1 MKKFVLSPVS
11 GPAPDDPRHQ
21 VPFMKFLFASL
32 LLLTIAYAPCSIGFS
47 LPLKRRSLRITAAVL
62 LFLLAI
68 GMQVILFTGILPRP
82 ALLPAAWLSG
92 TLIFATPMLF
102 VRDVIVQVLR
112 ARGKKPGKASM
123 YAMAGILVLSGV
135 LAALGEYCAVKPPQ
149 VKRLEL
155 PRDIPAGLDGFK
167 IVYISDTH
175 ISRTSSRNYLWTVV
189 CRANA
194 MRPDVILLGGDLGDL
209 KPDEIRANMHQ
220 LGDLHA
226 KYGVYS
232 SPGNHEYIRGFEE
245 WLEFL
250 DSVGIESLL
259 NRHVVIEHN
268 GAQIVI
274 AGVPDQA
281 LNNSLYEGRELPD
294 LDKTLAGAPE
304 GAPVVLM
311 AHKPQF
317 AHDYSAYPIMLQLSG
332 HTHGGMVAGL
342 PALLVKLANRGFVSG
357 LYEVDGMTLYVS
369 NGAGL
374 WNGFMFR
381 LGVPSEITEI
391 TLRSTRTGQTAPENG
406 AETPQN

>member
-1 MKKFVLSPVS
+1 MKLF
-11 GPAPDDPRHQ
+11 
-21 VPFMKFLFASL
+21 FASL
-32 LLLTIAYAPCSIGFS
+32 ILLTIAYAPCSIGFS
-47 LPLKRRSLRITAAVL
+47 LPLKRRFPRATAAVL

-68 GMQVILFTGILPRP
+68 GIQVILFTGILPRP
-82 ALLPAAWLSG
+82 ALLPAAWFSG

-102 VRDVIVQVLR
+102 VRDAVVLILR
-112 ARGKKPGKASM
+112 ARGKTPGKLSS
-123 YAMAGILVLSGV
+123 YALAGILAVSGV
-135 LAALGEYCAVKPPQ
+135 LAAWGEYCAVKPPK

-155 PRDIPAGLDGFK
+155 RRDIPAGLDGFR

-175 ISRTSSRNYLWTVV
+175 VSRTSSRNYLWTVV

-194 MRPDVILLGGDLGDL
+194 LRPDVILLGGDLGDL
-209 KPDEIRANMHQ
+209 KPEEIHPNMHQ

-259 NRHVVIEHN
+259 NRHVAIEHN
-268 GAQIVI
+268 GARIVI
-274 AGVPDQA
+274 AGVPDEA
-281 LNNSLYEGRELPD
+281 RHNRIYEGRELPD
-294 LDKTLAGAPE
+294 LDKTLSGAPE
-304 GAPVVLM
+304 DAPVVLM
-311 AHKPQF
+311 AHRPQF
-317 AHDYSAYPIMLQLSG
+317 AHAYSAYPIMLQLSG

-342 PALLVKLANRGFVSG
+342 PAFLVKLANRGFVSG
-357 LYEVDGMTLYVS
+357 LYEVNGMTLYVS
-369 NGAGL
+369 SGAGL

-391 TLRSTRTGQTAPENG
+391 TLRSTRVGQSTPENG
-406 AETPQN
+406 AETPLD

>member
-1 MKKFVLSPVS
+1 MKIVF
-11 GPAPDDPRHQ
+11 
-21 VPFMKFLFASL
+21 L
-32 LLLTIAYAPCSIGFS
+32 LLLILTVAYAPCSIGFS
-47 LPLKRRSLRITAAVL
+47 LPLKRFLRAATALL

-68 GMQVILFTGILPRP
+68 GIQVILFTGILPRP
-82 ALLPAAWLSG
+82 ALLPSAWLSG
-92 TLIFATPMLF
+92 TMIFATPMLF
-102 VRDVIVQVLR
+102 ARDLAVLFLR
-112 ARGKKPGKASM
+112 RRGKKPGKWNS
-123 YAMAGILVLSGV
+123 YVLAGILIVSGV
-135 LAALGEYCAVKPPQ
+135 LAAWGEFCAVKPPQ

-155 PRDIPAGLDGFK
+155 TRDIPAGLDGFR
-167 IVYISDTH
+167 IVYISDLH
-175 ISRTSSRNYLWTVV
+175 VSRTSSRNYLWTVV

-194 MRPDVILLGGDLGDL
+194 LRPDVILLGGDLGDL
-209 KPDEIRANMHQ
+209 KPEEIRPNMHQ

-259 NRHVVIEHN
+259 NRHVVLEHN
-268 GAQIVI
+268 GAEIVI
-274 AGVPDQA
+274 AGVPDEA
-281 LNNSLYEGRELPD
+281 KNNKLYEGREMPD

-304 GAPVVLM
+304 GAPVVLL

-342 PALLVKLANRGFVSG
+342 PALLVKLFNKGFVSG
-357 LYEVDGMTLYVS
+357 LYEVNGMTLYVS

-391 TLRSTRTGQTAPENG
+391 TLRSRNQTESARD
-406 AETPQN
+406 

>member
-1 MKKFVLSPVS
+1 MKIVF
-11 GPAPDDPRHQ
+11 
-21 VPFMKFLFASL
+21 L
-32 LLLTIAYAPCSIGFS
+32 LLLILTVAYAPCSIGFS
-47 LPLKRRSLRITAAVL
+47 LPLKRFLRAATALL

-68 GMQVILFTGILPRP
+68 GIQVILFTGILPRP

-92 TLIFATPMLF
+92 TMIFATPMLF
-102 VRDVIVQVLR
+102 ARDLAVLFLR
-112 ARGKKPGKASM
+112 RRGKKPGKWNS
-123 YAMAGILVLSGV
+123 YVLAGILIVSGV
-135 LAALGEYCAVKPPQ
+135 LAAWGEYCAVKPPQ

-155 PRDIPAGLDGFK
+155 TRDIPAGLDGFR
-167 IVYISDTH
+167 IVYISDLH
-175 ISRTSSRNYLWTVV
+175 VSRTSSRNYLWTVV

-194 MRPDVILLGGDLGDL
+194 LRPDVILLGGDLGDL
-209 KPDEIRANMHQ
+209 KPEEIRPNMHQ

-259 NRHVVIEHN
+259 NRHVVLEHN
-268 GAQIVI
+268 GAEIVI
-274 AGVPDQA
+274 AGVPDEA
-281 LNNSLYEGRELPD
+281 KNNKLYEGREMPD

-304 GAPVVLM
+304 GAPVVLL

-342 PALLVKLANRGFVSG
+342 PALLVKLFNKGFVSG
-357 LYEVDGMTLYVS
+357 LYEVNGMTLYVS
-369 NGAGL
+369 NGTGL

-391 TLRSTRTGQTAPENG
+391 TLRSRNQTESARD
-406 AETPQN
+406 

>member
-1 MKKFVLSPVS
+1 MKIV
-11 GPAPDDPRHQ
+11 
-21 VPFMKFLFASL
+21 FLLL
-32 LLLTIAYAPCSIGFS
+32 LLLTVAYAPCSIGFS
-47 LPLKRRSLRITAAVL
+47 LPLKRFLRAATALL

-68 GMQVILFTGILPRP
+68 GIQVILFTGILPRP

-92 TLIFATPMLF
+92 TMIFATPMLF
-102 VRDVIVQVLR
+102 ARDLAVLFLR
-112 ARGKKPGKASM
+112 KRGKKPGKWNS
-123 YAMAGILVLSGV
+123 YVLAGILIVSGV
-135 LAALGEYCAVKPPQ
+135 LAAWGEYCAVKPPQ

-155 PRDIPAGLDGFK
+155 TRDIPAGLDGFR
-167 IVYISDTH
+167 IVYITDLH
-175 ISRTSSRNYLWTVV
+175 VSRTSSRNYLWTVV

-194 MRPDVILLGGDLGDL
+194 LRPDVILLGGDLGDL
-209 KPDEIRANMHQ
+209 KPEEIRPNMHQ

-259 NRHVVIEHN
+259 NRHVVLEHN
-268 GAQIVI
+268 GAEIVI
-274 AGVPDQA
+274 AGVPDEA
-281 LNNSLYEGRELPD
+281 KNNKLYEGREMPD

-304 GAPVVLM
+304 GAPVVLL

-317 AHDYSAYPIMLQLSG
+317 AHDYSAYAIMLQLSG

-342 PALLVKLANRGFVSG
+342 PALLVKLFNKGFVSG
-357 LYEVDGMTLYVS
+357 LYEVNGMTLYVS

-391 TLRSTRTGQTAPENG
+391 TLRARNKTETARD
-406 AETPQN
+406 